1 MRKWR
6 VVRSILA
13 RMCTQLLCLR
23 CTMLAVPCQKHRFQN
38 ITELKGVAF
47 LTYNGGLAPIP
58 NAHLYPGISVRGL
71 DDLVGHHL

>member
-1 MRKWR
+1 
-6 VVRSILA
+6 
-13 RMCTQLLCLR
+13 
-23 CTMLAVPCQKHRFQN
+23 MLAVPCQKHRFQN